1 MNIQEILQEYK
12 RQTNVTNDYIANEIG
27 VTKSTVSRW
36 CTGQIKR
43 VSPDTL
49 QKLSE
54 LIGIDFEQMTKI
66 AQFSFEKPILG
77 VVKAGYG
84 LLAEENIEGY
94 IPVSETDYKKG
105 DYFLRV
111 SGNSMINAKIHDNDL
126 LFVQSVNDVPSGTIG
141 VVLIEREE
149 VSVKKIVKN
158 DKYLLLEAANPDVET
173 KVFTWQ
179 EVQELPVQIIGK
191 VIYSQTNFDQ

>member
-36 CTGQIKR
+36 CHGQIKK

-49 QKLSE
+49 QRLSN
-54 LIGIDFEQMTKI
+54 LIGIDFDQMTKI

-84 LLAEENIEGY
+84 LFAEENIDGY
-94 IPVSETDYKKG
+94 ISVSEDDYQKG

-111 SGNSMINAKIHDNDL
+111 TGNSMINAKIHDQDL
-126 LFVQSVNDVPSGTIG
+126 LYVKSVDDVSSGTIG
-141 VVLIEREE
+141 IVLIEHEE
-149 VSVKKIVKN
+149 VSVKRIIKK
-158 DKYLLLEAANPDVET
+158 DQYLLLEAANPDVET
-173 KVFTWQ
+173 KIYTWK
-179 EVQELPVQIIGK
+179 EVEELPVQIIGK
-191 VIYSQTNFDQ
+191 VIYSKTEF

>member
-12 RQTNVTNDYIANEIG
+12 RQTNVTNDYIANELG

-36 CTGQIKR
+36 CRGQIKKI
-43 VSPDTL
+43 SPDTL
-49 QKLSE
+49 QKLSQ
-54 LIGIDFEQMTKI
+54 LVGLDFDQLTKI
-66 AQFSFEKPILG
+66 AQFNFEKPLLG

-84 LLAEENIEGY
+84 LFAEENIEGY
-94 IPVSETDYKKG
+94 VSVSDEDYKKG

-126 LFVQSVNDVPSGTIG
+126 LFVKAVSDVPSGTIG
-141 VVLIEREE
+141 VILIENEE
-149 VSVKKIVKN
+149 VSVKKIIKK

-173 KVFTWQ
+173 KIFTWK
-179 EVQELPVQIIGK
+179 EVEELPVKIIGR
-191 VIYSQTNFDQ
+191 VIYSRTEF